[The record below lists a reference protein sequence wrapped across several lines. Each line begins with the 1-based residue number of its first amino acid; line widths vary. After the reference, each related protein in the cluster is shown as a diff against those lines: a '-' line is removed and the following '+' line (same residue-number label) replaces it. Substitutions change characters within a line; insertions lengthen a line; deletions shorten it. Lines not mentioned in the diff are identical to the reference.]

1 MANTVYS
8 TINIWASDDAV
19 DKLINMV
26 NSLPKS
32 KSDFETK
39 DIVNHFY
46 SDSEIMSL
54 GYNPVTETGVDI
66 KWLNKW
72 VGCKW
77 ISVRVEDDIKIESA
91 HVPNG
96 FSVKLWTIAAEI
108 DPDCQLTC
116 NWTDEIQAGTVYIKN
131 GICAESYVDIEEDLE
146 SDELWD
152 AITEAQDSRVSSCEE
167 AVDTEDFDFPDVKMY
182 RIANKKWEVVSN
194 LIDVMS

>member
-32 KSDFETK
+32 KSDFDTK

-116 NWTDEIQAGTVYIKN
+116 NWTDETQAGTVYIKN

>member
-8 TINIWASDDAV
+8 TINIWASDRAT

-32 KSDFETK
+32 KSDLETK

-91 HVPNG
+91 HIPNG
-96 FSVKLWTIAAEI
+96 FAIKLWTIAAEI

-116 NWTDEIQAGTVYIKN
+116 NWTDETQAGTVYIKN

>member
-116 NWTDEIQAGTVYIKN
+116 NWTDETQAGTVYIKN

>member
-54 GYNPVTETGVDI
+54 GYNPITETGVDI

-116 NWTDEIQAGTVYIKN
+116 NWTDETQAGTVYIKN

>member
-77 ISVRVEDDIKIESA
+77 ISARVADDIKIESA

-116 NWTDEIQAGTVYIKN
+116 NWTDETQAGTVYIKN